1 MSNHLIPAT
10 GVEVARDVR
19 VITVESWD
27 VDDYQEGIVRDRTH
41 ADEGEW
47 GDQLIDWSGDLDDV
61 LTRLRDAGF
70 TLSEPV
76 DREIDGEVGTFIAG
90 ERA

>member
-1 MSNHLIPAT
+1 MSNRRVPAT
-10 GVEVARDVR
+10 GIALAHDVR
-19 VITVESWD
+19 VIAVESWD
-27 VDDYQEGIVRDRTH
+27 VDDYQEGIVWDRTH

-70 TLSEPV
+70 TLTEPA
-76 DREIDGEVGTFIAG
+76 EQQIDGEVETFLTG